1 MLQPDD
7 VVGLAQARRHRLA
20 YLQPLANVPAQKAPV
35 SQQDKS
41 GQWAPQNSQAA
52 FAPSH
57 SGPSF
62 YLGSTKMSMMHF
74 RWGATVVQF

>member
-1 MLQPDD
+1 MSL
-7 VVGLAQARRHRLA
+7 RRKHH
-20 YLQPLANVPAQKAPV
+20 V